1 MAGRP
6 RRGDGAD
13 KPIAAARHR
22 PDQPLSRAAVAD
34 RMTHCR
40 DPAAQRRFGHDP
52 AAPHRAQHIVAG
64 HDAVPVLQEIKQ
76 DVEYLALERHAPAGA
91 RELAPLTI
99 ESIGPKPE
107 DHPSLPRQGRR
118 EGFRTFSTKIKT
130 ISRSSALA
138 RAKLVRLPYRIPQG
152 DASAGGSNAQA

>member
-1 MAGRP
+1 
-6 RRGDGAD
+6 
-13 KPIAAARHR
+13 
-22 PDQPLSRAAVAD
+22 
-34 RMTHCR
+34 
-40 DPAAQRRFGHDP
+40 
-52 AAPHRAQHIVAG
+52 AAPHCAQHVLAG
-64 HDAVPVLQEIKQ
+64 HDAVPILQEIKQ

-107 DHPSLPRQGRR
+107 DHPSLPRHGRR

-138 RAKLVRLPYRIPQG
+138 RSKLVRLPHRIVRSIHAHCCFSSDRPDAKHARSRFG
-152 DASAGGSNAQA
+152 DCAKHRAAFDGEGANRSAAAAGDLRHERGRDGCYVGLYP